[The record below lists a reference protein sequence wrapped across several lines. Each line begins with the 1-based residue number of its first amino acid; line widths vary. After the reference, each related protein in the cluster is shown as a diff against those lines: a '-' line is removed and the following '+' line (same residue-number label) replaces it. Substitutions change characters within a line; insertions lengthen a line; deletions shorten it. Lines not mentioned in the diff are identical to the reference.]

1 MCSRSCIYTR
11 PKFGHYSLQWYHN
24 GRDGVSNH
32 QPHDCLVTRLFMQ
45 RSKKASKLRDTGLCV
60 GNSAVTGEFP
70 TQRASNA
77 EKVSI
82 WWRHHV
88 LRCIVSNGA
97 RPSAGTVLTEYV
109 DEFIKIICLSMAPYH
124 LYGVNSSI
132 ENERRYPENSRGGV
146 LIFEVSFILYRVW
159 WYQHVVTVIKQHRNP
174 HSRLPHRPNLV
185 ALGLSVR
192 YATWPLFD
200 WHCS

>member
-1 MCSRSCIYTR
+1 MRPLFPIDLYCRYTCRPTSRRHDARLCFVQPRYSLCLQRSAKDKGGLDITKCMVWKKNTFKQSHFMCSRSCIYTR
-11 PKFGHYSLQWYHN
+11 PKFGHYSLQWCHD

-88 LRCIVSNGA
+88 LRCIASNGA
-97 RPSAGTVLTEYV
+97 RPSAIGVATIGARGPGPKH
-109 DEFIKIICLSMAPYH
+109 FFHFFSM
-124 LYGVNSSI
+124 
-132 ENERRYPENSRGGV
+132 
-146 LIFEVSFILYRVW
+146 
-159 WYQHVVTVIKQHRNP
+159 
-174 HSRLPHRPNLV
+174 
-185 ALGLSVR
+185 
-192 YATWPLFD
+192 
-200 WHCS
+200 